1 MPGDSGLFPCVPCS
15 YQNSNASVLALQHE
29 CSRKSATWYNKKVL
43 VTELTTLKTD
53 GGLLDGGDHK
63 DTYNHK
69 LLQEMAKKE
78 QQLEAEKKLQKIK
91 DTKKWKGMEK
101 MKQTKRTKKNGGR
114 GERKGGCDNKCA

>member
-1 MPGDSGLFPCVPCS
+1 M
-15 YQNSNASVLALQHE
+15 
-29 CSRKSATWYNKKVL
+29 
-43 VTELTTLKTD
+43 KTD

-101 MKQTKRTKKNGGR
+101 MKQTKRTKKTGGR